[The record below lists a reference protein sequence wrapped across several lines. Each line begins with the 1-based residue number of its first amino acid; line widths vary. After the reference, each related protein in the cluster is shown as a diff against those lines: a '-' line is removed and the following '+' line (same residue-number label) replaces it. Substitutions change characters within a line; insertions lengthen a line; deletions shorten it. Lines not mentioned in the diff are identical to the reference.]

1 MDYCQRAVG
10 VELLLRPLLGS
21 QMDYCPD
28 VVDAAAHHH
37 LLGRPALRLEQL
49 AQLGRREDVG

>member
-10 VELLLRPLLGS
+10 VELLPRPVLGS

-28 VVDAAAHHH
+28 VVDAARHHH

-49 AQLGRREDVG
+49 AQLG

>member
-10 VELLLRPLLGS
+10 VELLPRPVPGS
-21 QMDYCPD
+21 QMDYYPD
-28 VVDAAAHHH
+28 VVDAAAHHQ

-49 AQLGRREDVG
+49 AQLG